1 VIPLKAIKIFT
12 LFLLLSLVSSV
23 NAFSVTIVDN
33 IPGVFMDISGTGTAL
48 SLLDDEEVDITTTV
62 GNSLFSAGTV
72 RVGSNG
78 GVRFGGT
85 GQSLSFS
92 NGSIPSLV
100 AFGGDQTLLPFWDD
114 INTASGTNG
123 EIYWQEIGTTLIVQ
137 WDNVDFFGGEIDQA
151 TFQLQVFGLED
162 PALAQFLYTD
172 IEGARA
178 NGGGSATIGYQ
189 DGAVGPNDFQWSFN
203 TAGAVSDGTVLSLI
217 ESIPEPSTMLLLGGG
232 LLGLLAFRRKFRK

>member
-1 VIPLKAIKIFT
+1 VIALKAIKIFS
-12 LFLLLSLVSSV
+12 LFLLLSLVSAV
-23 NAFSVTIVDN
+23 NAFSVIIVDN
-33 IPGVFMDISGTGTAL
+33 IPGVFMDISGTGTPL
-48 SLLDDEEVDITTTV
+48 SLSDDGEVNITSTV

-78 GVRFGGT
+78 GVRFDGT
-85 GQSLSFS
+85 GLGLSFS
-92 NGSIPSLV
+92 NSSIPAAG
-100 AFGGDQTLLPFWDD
+100 AFSGDQTLLPFWDD
-114 INTASGTNG
+114 IDTDGGIDG
-123 EIYWQEIGTTLIVQ
+123 EMYWQEIGNTLIVQ
-137 WDNVDFFGGEIDQA
+137 WENVAFFGSNDRA

-217 ESIPEPSTMLLLGGG
+217 ESVPEPSTMLLLGGG
-232 LLGLLAFRRKFRK
+232 LLGLLLFRRKFEK